1 MVVVHALSRELAS
14 NHQKENSMKTIARIG
29 GLLLFIGA
37 LLPIGLPAAQS
48 NAATGTVTMTVTA
61 AGKKGRTPPAITRD
75 DVQVYQ
81 SKEKLQ
87 VADWKRGETL
97 YLAVLID
104 DSIDTS
110 AAANWN
116 DLKAFMNAQPATTS
130 IAVAYARN
138 GAATIA
144 QDFTADHSKAAKA
157 LRLPVGGQGAFSSPY
172 LAMQDLIKR
181 WPASGDRRSII
192 LISSGIDY
200 FRGNFGPTSPD
211 LDFTIELAQKGNI
224 NIWTIY
230 YPGAGHTSRGFFRVS
245 NAQSNL
251 SQLSDETGAES
262 YFLGVSAPVSFKSY
276 FDEIQAHLSNQYLLT
291 FPASGGKKG
300 RFDRVRVATEL
311 PRVEF
316 MAPSAVFLPA
326 SQ

>member
-1 MVVVHALSRELAS
+1 
-14 NHQKENSMKTIARIG
+14 
-29 GLLLFIGA
+29 
-37 LLPIGLPAAQS
+37 
-48 NAATGTVTMTVTA
+48 
-61 AGKKGRTPPAITRD
+61 
-75 DVQVYQ
+75 
-81 SKEKLQ
+81 

-97 YLAVLID
+97 NLAVLID

-110 AAANWN
+110 AATNWN
-116 DLKAFMNAQPATTS
+116 DLKAFINAQPKTTS
-130 IAVAYARN
+130 IAVGYARN
-138 GAATIA
+138 GAAMIS
-144 QDFTADHSKAAKA
+144 QDFTSDHALAAKA
-157 LRLPVGGQGAFSSPY
+157 LRLPIGGQGAFSSPY
-172 LAMQDLIKR
+172 LALQDLVKR

-192 LISSGIDY
+192 FITSGIDY

-211 LDFTIELAQKGNI
+211 LDLTIELAQKGNI

-245 NAQSNL
+245 SAQSNL

-262 YFLGVSAPVSFKSY
+262 YYLGVSAPVSFKPY
-276 FDEIQAHLSNQYLLT
+276 FDEIQVHLANQYLLT

-311 PRVEF
+311 PGVEF